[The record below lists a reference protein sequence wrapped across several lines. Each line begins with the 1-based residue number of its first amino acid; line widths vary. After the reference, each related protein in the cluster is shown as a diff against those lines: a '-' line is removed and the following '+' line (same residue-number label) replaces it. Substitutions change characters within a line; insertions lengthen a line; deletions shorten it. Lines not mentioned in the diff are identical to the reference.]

1 MRKTDKK
8 EWNPEQL
15 AAITS
20 RGGDLLVSAAA
31 GSGKTAVLVERVI
44 RMLTDEDNP
53 IPADRL
59 LIVTFM
65 NLAAA
70 EMKTRIINALGEL
83 SEKDP
88 GNENLRRQQ
97 LLMERAHISTIHS
110 FCLDIVQENFS
121 VLGIQPDCRICDE
134 QESTAISA
142 EALSEIIESYY
153 EESSPEFTEL
163 VENIAGG
170 KNDSGLENYVLALY
184 EFLVAVPHYEEWLS
198 EKLEMYTPKVPAGKT
213 IWGKVIFEDAL
224 SVLKYCRDSISQIKA
239 LCPENGADK
248 YIPMFEKD
256 EVIFDGL
263 IKSCETFEW
272 DSFRKALYNVKFEPM
287 PTVRGFDCD
296 FKDLIKNTRD
306 GYKKAVS
313 ETLVKNFSTDEA
325 GFSDDIARLLP
336 CVKCL
341 FEITVKYA
349 KLFFKKKCE
358 KHLLDFSDLEQLT
371 VSVLTA
377 RNEKGEIVPSETA
390 KSILERFDYILV
402 DEFQDTNK
410 VQDTIFNAISKSGNR
425 FFVGD
430 VKQSIY
436 RFRQAMPELFLE
448 KRKNWKVFDG
458 ENYPATIILGKNYR
472 SRKNIAGAVNFI
484 FSQIMHSD
492 CVEIEYDESE
502 KLVPQADYPED
513 DFVRNEFYLIDSGSD
528 TPVNAEAEFV
538 ANHIYDMVKN
548 KVTVSE
554 KGISRPCQY
563 SDICIL
569 LRSMKNQSDVFA
581 SALRKHGIPYSS
593 DQGSSFLYQP
603 EITAVTDVLK
613 AVDNPLLDI
622 PLCGAMLSEIFAF
635 TPDEISRIRLLDRKA
650 SLYSAVKLSAEN
662 GDEKSKSF
670 LKTLESIRR
679 FAAFESA
686 DNVISRL
693 YSETFYPQI
702 VQGAENGDFKLAN
715 LRLLVKYAADREEAG
730 SHGLSS
736 FLRYIRKIEEKGR
749 DLKPAAFSGA
759 DSGAVRIMSVHHS
772 KGLEFPVVFLCG
784 TSKQFN
790 RESGTS
796 TPYLNEELGFA
807 CPLRDKKYKIRYN
820 TALQIALGIKI
831 KQYSLSEEMRIL
843 YVALTRAKENLII
856 TYSAK
861 NAKKTLSKFS
871 SMQKDPN
878 RIDAFSVLKAQ
889 SESDWI
895 LPALLHH
902 PDAKEFRKI
911 AGISEKHI
919 IPDETKWNFGIVLPE
934 DFEKSEALSE
944 EAEKTVVLPDE
955 KLLSEFSN
963 GIKWKYKFPASEHIP
978 VKAGVSS
985 LTHQGIHKK
994 LLFSAKPS
1002 ESGAL
1007 SGAER
1012 GTALHT
1018 FMQFCDFEKAAEN
1031 PENEIKRLVDM
1042 KFITQKQADTIS
1054 EEKIAAFFKSS
1065 LYERIKCS
1073 TFVRRELR
1081 FLQSLPA
1088 NELGYEDASPDDKI
1102 TVQGVADCVFE
1113 ENGKIVVVDYK
1124 TDYVDD
1130 ISELSE
1136 RYSAQLI
1143 MYERLLEKAL
1153 GKEVSGAVIWS
1164 FHFGKEIEI

>member
-15 AAITS
+15 AAIES

-44 RMLTDEDNP
+44 RMLTDKENP
-53 IPADRL
+53 VPADRL

-70 EMKTRIINALGEL
+70 EMKTRIMNALGEL
-83 SEKDP
+83 SEKEP
-88 GNENLRRQQ
+88 ENENLRRQQ

-121 VLGIQPDCRICDE
+121 VLGIQPGIRICDE
-134 QESTAISA
+134 QESSVISA
-142 EALSEIIESYY
+142 EALSEVIESYY
-153 EESSPEFTEL
+153 EKNSPEFIDL
-163 VENIAGG
+163 VENVSSR
-170 KNDSGLENYVLALY
+170 KNDSGLENYVLELY
-184 EFLVAVPHYEEWLS
+184 KFLVALPHYEEWLT
-198 EKLEMYTPKVPAGKT
+198 EKLGMYDPKIPAGKT
-213 IWGKVIFEDAL
+213 VWGKIILDDAL
-224 SVLKYCRDSISQIKA
+224 SLLKYYRENIAKMAA

-256 EVIFDGL
+256 LAIFDEL
-263 IKSCETFEW
+263 IKFCETYEW
-272 DSFRKALYNVKFEPM
+272 DTFRKALYSVSFENM
-287 PTVRGFDCD
+287 PIVRGYDCD
-296 FKDLIKNTRD
+296 FKDLIKSTRD
-306 GYKKAVS
+306 SYKKAVT
-313 ETLVKNFSTDEA
+313 ETLVKNFSSDEA
-325 GFSDDIARLLP
+325 GFSDDIEKLLP
-336 CVKCL
+336 NAKCL
-341 FEITVKYA
+341 FEITLDYA

-371 VSVLTA
+371 VSVLTK
-377 RNEKGEIVPSETA
+377 RDENGNIVPSETA
-390 KSILERFDYILV
+390 KAVSERFDYILV

-410 VQDTIFNAISKSGNR
+410 VQDTIFNAISKDGNR

-448 KRKNWKVFDG
+448 KRKNWKIFDG
-458 ENYPATIILGKNYR
+458 KNYPATIILGKNYR

-484 FSQIMHSD
+484 FSRIMHRD
-492 CVEIEYDESE
+492 CAEIEYDESE
-502 KLVPQADYPED
+502 KLIPEASYPED
-513 DFVRNEFYLIDSGSD
+513 DSVRNEFYLIDSDSCSP
-528 TPVNAEAEFV
+528 TEIEAEFV
-538 ANHIYDMVKN
+538 ANRIYDMVEN
-548 KVTVSE
+548 KTDVSE
-554 KGISRPCQY
+554 KGSIRPCEY

-569 LRSMKNQSDVFA
+569 LRSMKSQSEIFA
-581 SALRKHGIPYSS
+581 EALRNRGIPYTS

-603 EITAVTDVLK
+603 EIMAVTDVLK
-613 AVDNPLLDI
+613 AADNPLLDV

-635 TPDEISRIRLLDRKA
+635 TPDEVSKIRLLDKKA
-650 SLYSAVKLSAEN
+650 PLYSAVKLSAEK
-662 GDEKSKSF
+662 GDEKAKDF
-670 LKTLESIRR
+670 LKTLDSIRR

-686 DNVISRL
+686 DSVITRL
-693 YSETFYPQI
+693 YSETLYPQI
-702 VQGAENGDFKLAN
+702 VRGAKNGEYKLSN
-715 LRLLVKYAADREEAG
+715 LRLLVKYAADREQAG

-736 FLRYIRKIEEKGR
+736 FLRYIKKIEERGG
-749 DLKPAAFSGA
+749 DLKPASFSGTN
-759 DSGAVRIMSVHHS
+759 SGAVRIMSVHHS
-772 KGLEFPVVFLCG
+772 KGLEFPIVFLCG
-784 TSKQFN
+784 TSKKFN
-790 RESGTS
+790 IDGGAS

-807 CPLRDKKYKIRYN
+807 CPLRDKTYGIRYN
-820 TALQIALGIKI
+820 TALQTALGIKI
-831 KQYSLSEEMRIL
+831 RQYSLAEEMRIL
-843 YVALTRAKENLII
+843 YVALTRAKENLVI

-861 NAKKTLSKFS
+861 NAKKGLSKFPPLQDGQS
-871 SMQKDPN
+871 RM
-878 RIDAFSVLKAQ
+878 DAFTVLKAQ
-889 SESDWI
+889 SEADWI
-895 LPALLHH
+895 LPVLMRH
-902 PDAKEFRKI
+902 PDAGELRKI
-911 AGISEKHI
+911 AGISDRQI
-919 IPDETKWNFGIVLPE
+919 IPDDTKWNFGIVNSE
-934 DFEKSEALSE
+934 DVAITKIISE
-944 EAEKTVVLPDE
+944 EIECSPVLPDE
-955 KLLSEFSN
+955 KLLNELSAGFRRKYDFS
-963 GIKWKYKFPASEHIP
+963 ASEHIP

-994 LLFSAKPS
+994 LLFSARPS
-1002 ESGAL
+1002 SGAL

-1018 FMQFCDFEKAAEN
+1018 FMQFCDFEKAAKDPKE
-1031 PENEIKRLVDM
+1031 EIKRLLDM
-1042 KFITQKQADTIS
+1042 KFITEKQAETIS
-1054 EEKIAAFFKSS
+1054 EEKITEFFKSS
-1065 LYERIKCS
+1065 LYERIKRS
-1073 TFVRRELR
+1073 GFLKRELR

-1088 NELGYEDASPDDKI
+1088 KELGYEDAAPEDKI

-1124 TDYVDD
+1124 TDYVED